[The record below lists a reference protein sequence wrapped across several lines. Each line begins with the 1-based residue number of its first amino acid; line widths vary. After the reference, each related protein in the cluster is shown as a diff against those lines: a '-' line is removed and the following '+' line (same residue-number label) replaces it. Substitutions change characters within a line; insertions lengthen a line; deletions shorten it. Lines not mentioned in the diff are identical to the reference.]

1 MNARGTPTRVS
12 LVCEILTQAPL
23 FQLSI
28 FSSGSSVVT
37 IPNKT
42 ICHVTVSR
50 IDAKAYRSLT
60 FSPLF
65 QYNWGQFFSVIL
77 KSDNFFTL
85 TVIEIYTQD
94 LTSFRA
100 LFIYFF
106 SL

>member
-1 MNARGTPTRVS
+1 MNARGTATRVF

-65 QYNWGQFFSVIL
+65 QYNWGQFFSVI
-77 KSDNFFTL
+77 SPTIFFTL

>member
-1 MNARGTPTRVS
+1 METKITKKQTVPALQTY
-12 LVCEILTQAPL
+12 EILTQAPL

-65 QYNWGQFFSVIL
+65 QYNWGQFFSVISPTIFL
-77 KSDNFFTL
+77 RSQLLRFTL
-85 TVIEIYTQD
+85 KI
-94 LTSFRA
+94 
-100 LFIYFF
+100 
-106 SL
+106 